1 MPKTIFNTTEKS
13 NFILNMKPEEYQ
25 GFLLK
30 ILLGWLLLSPLFS
43 IPLEFAK
50 VYSVPGMALSI
61 IGVAAMVFVFIGFM
75 KQVTP
80 RSLFLPAGLLGGL
93 AVWGIVSLINSYD
106 YTVALM
112 GADGRNEGLLSIIF
126 YGCLCLLGAQLG
138 TADNHRKLLNGLM
151 VFGLVQCAWGLLQ
164 ALPIGFPSNYQ
175 NLEPLLLF
183 RVFLPSGLTGSPI
196 FLAILLVT
204 LSVPAMLGAAFAQ
217 EKKSRIFYLICT
229 CAFVIMAVKT
239 QCLIGCAG
247 SALAIVGILVYLIAK
262 RSGKSAYLSISAAA
276 VAFIVAMGFWASMS
290 PSLNAVY
297 SRTTGENVAV
307 ESGFELYDG
316 ALIWEDS
323 SYRLAASGYYV
334 ASNTPNP
341 NGDFDI
347 SSIPDTYGYLWNVTL
362 SIIGRFP
369 LVGSGPDS
377 LVYPQLYQHKEILSN
392 PNTFD
397 RPYNQYLHIA
407 ATLGIPALL
416 LYLAFA
422 VIVVIRGA
430 KQCRG
435 GNWVNAGIYGAV
447 LIYLLLMLI
456 GTSSVTTAPVF
467 WMLAGIC
474 IADKASGKTDK

>member
-25 GFLLK
+25 GFLMK
-30 ILLGWLLLSPLFS
+30 ILLGWMILSPLFC

-80 RSLFLPAGLLGGL
+80 RSLYLPAGLLGGL
-93 AVWGIVSLINSYD
+93 VVWGTVSLINSYD
-106 YTVALM
+106 YGIALM
-112 GADGRNEGLLSIIF
+112 GMDGRNEGLLSIIF
-126 YGCLCLLGAQLG
+126 YGCLCLLGAQIQ
-138 TADNHRKLLNGLM
+138 TEENHRKILDGLM
-151 VFGLVQCAWGLLQ
+151 VFGLVQCAWGILQ
-164 ALPIGFPSNYQ
+164 ALPLGFPSTYN

-196 FLAILLVT
+196 FLAILLSI
-204 LSVPAMLGAAFAQ
+204 LIVPATLGAAYAP
-217 EKKSRIFYLICT
+217 EKTKRAFYLICA
-229 CAFVIMAVKT
+229 CVYAIMAAKT
-239 QCLIGCAG
+239 QCLAGIAG
-247 SALAIVGILVYLIAK
+247 SSLAILGTAVYLFIKKAGVPAFA
-262 RSGKSAYLSISAAA
+262 RASAVAAA
-276 VAFIVAMGFWASMS
+276 FLFGMGFWASMA
-290 PSLNAVY
+290 PSINSTY
-297 SRTTGENVAV
+297 SRETGEQVQV
-307 ESGFELYDG
+307 ESGFTLYDG
-316 ALIWEDS
+316 AIIWEDS
-323 SYRLAASGYYV
+323 AYRLAVSGYYV
-334 ASNTPNP
+334 RNGAKNP
-341 NGDFDI
+341 NGSFEI
-347 SSIPDTYGYLWNVTL
+347 LSLPETYGFLWGTTL

-377 LVYPQLYQHKEILSN
+377 LVYPQLFQHRVIASN

-416 LYLAFA
+416 LYLALA
-422 VIVVIRGA
+422 GIIVVRGA
-430 KQCRG
+430 KQCKG
-435 GNWVNAGIYGAV
+435 GNWVTAGIYGAV
-447 LIYLLLMLI
+447 LLYLLLMLI

-474 IADKASGKTDK
+474 IGEKQKQA